1 MAALPRHL
9 LPRHPPPRLTPLA
22 HGASHV
28 HDSHVHDTPA
38 DAPPPADPPATRPQ
52 LPLLS
57 AILHDRVRAAD
68 VQSTA
73 TLLAIC
79 ATAGV
84 PLIAEAAAARAGDM
98 SLPLLG
104 GEAEARASRC
114 VGGMRAGPHTC
125 PTRALWTS

>member
-9 LPRHPPPRLTPLA
+9 LPRLSPPRLAPPA

-38 DAPPPADPPATRPQ
+38 DAPPPAEPPATRPQ

-68 VQSTA
+68 VQTRCSRFCLPNPLTSGLHDCPPVLIRVINA
-73 TLLAIC
+73 LQLALKRSR
-79 ATAGV
+79 
-84 PLIAEAAAARAGDM
+84 PL
-98 SLPLLG
+98 S
-104 GEAEARASRC
+104 
-114 VGGMRAGPHTC
+114 MRQSIRLITE
-125 PTRALWTS
+125 